1 MTPVPRASS
10 PAPTKCGRRSFP
22 EGLGGEVTP
31 LPPPHRASEILP
43 YFNNKAK
50 IVPVCALIGRG
61 PEPKEASPHSLPAQR
76 KGEASRG
83 EGGKSRQRP
92 LGQERPVGLKQK
104 QRRSLLCKTPLS
116 PVNIF
121 LSVLEFSADSENICF
136 QKPTESDNICPRI
149 PPFSFT
155 PFGREE
161 TKRL

>member
-1 MTPVPRASS
+1 MGPTILPGGAGRGSHTPS
-10 PAPTKCGRRSFP
+10 
-22 EGLGGEVTP
+22 
-31 LPPPHRASEILP
+31 PPHRASEILP

-50 IVPVCALIGRG
+50 NVPVCALIGWG
-61 PEPKEASPHSLPAQR
+61 PEPKEASPHSLPAQG

>member
-1 MTPVPRASS
+1 MGPRTQRGFPTLAS
-10 PAPTKCGRRSFP
+10 R
-22 EGLGGEVTP
+22 
-31 LPPPHRASEILP
+31 I
-43 YFNNKAK
+43 
-50 IVPVCALIGRG
+50 
-61 PEPKEASPHSLPAQR
+61 

-92 LGQERPVGLKQK
+92 LGQERLVGLKQK

-136 QKPTESDNICPRI
+136 QKPMESDNNCPRI